1 MCESA
6 GFFLSHEFV
15 IYNLI
20 IEKFEPL
27 IRVNMAK
34 NLLQKLKD
42 GEIIY
47 GTCIVSTA
55 PVWSKSLPQSLLDY
69 VFLDTEHIPMDRNE
83 LTMLCQVYQA
93 KGLATIVRIPSPDP
107 YLACMA
113 KDAGATGVL
122 APYVEDIDQIKQI
135 VGATKYRPLKG
146 ERLNRVLDGTETL
159 EPELTKYLEKY
170 NEGSMC
176 MINIESIPAVNH
188 LSSLL
193 DVPGLDAVIIGPHDL
208 SINMGLPE
216 QYDHPEYEKVVRK
229 IIHLARKKG
238 IAAGIHFPGNPQ
250 RQIKWIKEGANI
262 VMHSSDMG
270 LFIQKLNEDIGLIKE
285 AAGEHIV
292 IGEDAGV
299 TI

>member
-1 MCESA
+1 
-6 GFFLSHEFV
+6 
-15 IYNLI
+15 
-20 IEKFEPL
+20 
-27 IRVNMAK
+27 MAK

-42 GEIIY
+42 GKIIY

-55 PVWSKSLPQSLLDY
+55 PVWSKSLAQSLLDY
-69 VFLDTEHIPMDRNE
+69 VFLDTEHIPVDRNE

-93 KGLATIVRIPSPDP
+93 MGLPTVVRIPSPDP

-122 APYVEDIDQIKQI
+122 APYIEDVGQIRQM

-146 ERLNRVLDGTETL
+146 RRLDRVLNGTETL
-159 EPELTKYLEKY
+159 EPELKNYLEKY

-176 MINIESIPAVNH
+176 MINIESMPAVDN

-208 SINMGLPE
+208 SVNMGLPE
-216 QYDHPEYEKVVRK
+216 QYDHPEYENVVKK
-229 IIHLARKKG
+229 IIHQVREKG
-238 IAAGIHFPGNPQ
+238 IAVGIHFPANPE
-250 RQIKWIKEGANI
+250 RQIKWIKEGVNI
-262 VMHSSDMG
+262 VMHSSDMS
-270 LFIQKLNEDIGLIKE
+270 LFSQKLNEDISRIKE
-285 AAGEHIV
+285 AVGEHIV
-292 IGEDAGV
+292 INANTDI